1 MASQG
6 GEAGEAVAGVVVEVE
21 DLEGREKGEE
31 GRKNDESCHRDGGKM
46 KGTREEGRTGDNRD
60 EGDERR

>member
-6 GEAGEAVAGVVVEVE
+6 GEAGEAVAGVVVEEE
-21 DLEGREKGEE
+21 DLEGRRKGEE
-31 GRKNDESCHRDGGKM
+31 GGKNDESCHRDGGKM

>member
-6 GEAGEAVAGVVVEVE
+6 GEAGEAVAGVVVEEE